1 MKKLS
6 MAIAVMMFAALAFA
20 NGSDHG
26 GGPVGFPGDFGGPGG
41 FAVDSNGTIYLTVE
55 TAAGTSTTKPT
66 FAIKAISSTGATL
79 WTSAS
84 FSGEHFD
91 LVNSNLISVSVTR
104 ATSTTAASSTITAL
118 STATGT
124 QAWTLTVDGVVTDI
138 HPFSGGFYA
147 VVVAPPATSGGSA
160 TRTLEAI
167 SNAGTVLWKVSL

>member
-1 MKKLS
+1 

-20 NGSDHG
+20 NGSEHG
-26 GGPVGFPGDFGGPGG
+26 GGPGG
-41 FAVDSNGTIYLTVE
+41 FPGDGGGPGGLTVDSNGTIYLTVE
-55 TAAGTSTTKPT
+55 TAAGTSTAAPT
-66 FAIKAISSTGATL
+66 FAIKAISSTGTTL

-84 FSGEHFD
+84 FSGEHFE
-91 LVNSNLISVSVTR
+91 LVNSNLIAVSVTR

-147 VVVAPPATSGGSA
+147 VVVTSTS
-160 TRTLEAI
+160 RTLEAI
-167 SNAGTVLWKVSL
+167 SNSGTVLWKVSL